1 MGAASWALAVGF
13 TLMPLGTAFLFPCV
27 TGLLSQSVP
36 APERGLYMG
45 VQHTFGGV
53 SRVAF
58 PIAAGLLMDRFGA
71 GVPFWLAGLLVLA
84 TLPLSRSIGRR
95 IEFEPAA
102 PAEALQI
109 ASADITGEM
118 PVAPPQPSGR

>member
-1 MGAASWALAVGF
+1 
-13 TLMPLGTAFLFPCV
+13 
-27 TGLLSQSVP
+27 
-36 APERGLYMG
+36 

-58 PIAAGLLMDRFGA
+58 PIGAGLLIDRYGA

-84 TLPLSRSIGRR
+84 TLPLSRAIGRQA
-95 IEFEPAA
+95 EPEPAP
-102 PAEALQI
+102 PADTLQI

-118 PVAPPQPSGR
+118 PVAPTQASGR